1 MPASS
6 AAPPAPDDLPA
17 DDLLAGPVLAD
28 DAVAR
33 FLGGLWRLNRRL
45 KQLTEPVLAEEG
57 DLDLQRF
64 VVLRAIE
71 CGAVHPKDLSSQL
84 GIIPTQLSRLLDALA
99 TRGLL
104 SRQLDP
110 QDSRRTL
117 LSVTPQGTDLTR
129 RASHA
134 IGQTVAGR
142 LQALAPERLALTL
155 AAIEMLGGAESFLD
169 PAATAAPAQTPPA
182 QTPPDSSPTEPSRP
196 EHP

>member
-1 MPASS
+1 MEGLPETPPASV
-6 AAPPAPDDLPA
+6 PDDL
-17 DDLLAGPVLAD
+17 LAD

-45 KQLTEPVLAEEG
+45 KQLTEPILADAG

-71 CGAVHPKDLSSQL
+71 CGSVYPKDLSAQL
-84 GIIPTQLSRLLDALA
+84 GIIPTQLSRLLDTLA

-134 IGQTVAGR
+134 IGETVAGR
-142 LQALAPERLALTL
+142 LQAMPPERLAATLTAIDLL
-155 AAIEMLGGAESFLD
+155 AGAEGFLD
-169 PAATAAPAQTPPA
+169 PAVTPAAPAQTS
-182 QTPPDSSPTEPSRP
+182 PDPSTSTTDPSRP